1 MSFTAVPANT
11 AKPSVPKPTACP
23 KVGKMSAARIL
34 NRKITE
40 IDWAISSSSASIT
53 GAVAAIAEPPQ
64 IDEPTPIRQAV
75 LGLIFAI
82 FITANAVMRD
92 VEIVLI
98 ITGRLL
104 LPTLAIVP
112 RLSEKPSMITAHC
125 RIFFE
130 VNFIPPEKCLFAENF
145 GAKSVIII
153 PVIIGAYQRKR
164 KRADLNSAEKLRK
177 CRNYGTYKDSAKICF
192 DEFHCFT
199 LPDFILPVEYNTKV

>member
-1 MSFTAVPANT
+1 MRVSFTVTAVDKIPFAFQIFSAVAAVAVTDDVSFTAVPANT

-82 FITANAVMRD
+82 FITIKAVMRD
-92 VEIVLI
+92 VEIVLT

-104 LPTLAIVP
+104 PPTLAIVP

-125 RIFFE
+125 KIF
-130 VNFIPPEKCLFAENF
+130 
-145 GAKSVIII
+145 
-153 PVIIGAYQRKR
+153 
-164 KRADLNSAEKLRK
+164 LR
-177 CRNYGTYKDSAKICF
+177 
-192 DEFHCFT
+192 
-199 LPDFILPVEYNTKV
+199 

>member
-1 MSFTAVPANT
+1 MRVSFTVTAVDKIPFTFQIFSAVAAVAVTDDVSFTAVPANT

-82 FITANAVMRD
+82 FITIKAVMRD
-92 VEIVLI
+92 VEIVLT

-104 LPTLAIVP
+104 PPTLAIVP

-125 RIFFE
+125 KIFFE
-130 VNFIPPEKCLFAENF
+130 VNFIPPKKYLLAENF

-153 PVIIGAYQRKR
+153 PVIIAATGAPISE
-164 KRADLNSAEKLRK
+164 NE
-177 CRNYGTYKDSAKICF
+177 NEPI
-192 DEFHCFT
+192 
-199 LPDFILPVEYNTKV
+199 

>member
-1 MSFTAVPANT
+1 M
-11 AKPSVPKPTACP
+11 
-23 KVGKMSAARIL
+23 

-40 IDWAISSSSASIT
+40 IDCAISSSSASIT

-64 IDEPTPIRQAV
+64 IDEPTPIRHAV

-130 VNFIPPEKCLFAENF
+130 VNFIPPEKYLFAENF

-153 PVIIGAYQRKR
+153 PIIIAATGAPISE
-164 KRADLNSAEKLRK
+164 NE
-177 CRNYGTYKDSAKICF
+177 NEPI
-192 DEFHCFT
+192 
-199 LPDFILPVEYNTKV
+199 